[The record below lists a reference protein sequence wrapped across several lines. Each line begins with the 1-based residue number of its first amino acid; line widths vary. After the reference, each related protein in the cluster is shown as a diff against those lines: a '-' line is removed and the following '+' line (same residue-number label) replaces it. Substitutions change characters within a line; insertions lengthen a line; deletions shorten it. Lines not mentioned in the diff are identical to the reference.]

1 MKKNRGA
8 QASIFVYEVINI
20 NLLKRDNYKI
30 GKIIINIEPDKIN
43 INSRISISKKLL
55 KQILIAK
62 YAVQTLL
69 KIIIILLILK

>member
-1 MKKNRGA
+1 M
-8 QASIFVYEVINI
+8 IHI

-30 GKIIINIEPDKIN
+30 GKIIINIEQDRIN
-43 INSRISISKKLL
+43 INSKISISKKLL
-55 KQILIAK
+55 KRILIAK

>member
-1 MKKNRGA
+1 MR
-8 QASIFVYEVINI
+8 
-20 NLLKRDNYKI
+20 LLKQDNYKI

-55 KQILIAK
+55 KQILVVK

>member
-1 MKKNRGA
+1 
-8 QASIFVYEVINI
+8 VIHI

-30 GKIIINIEPDKIN
+30 GKIIISIEPDKIN
-43 INSRISISKKLL
+43 INSKISISKKLL
-55 KQILIAK
+55 KRIIIVK

>member
-8 QASIFVYEVINI
+8 SLYFNEVINI

-30 GKIIINIEPDKIN
+30 GKIIISIEPDEIN
-43 INSRISISKKLL
+43 INSKISISKKLL
-55 KQILIAK
+55 KRILVTK
-62 YAVQTLL
+62 YVVQTLL